1 MNSDQ
6 LRQFKVIAETGSI
19 TKASEILYITQPALS
34 MALSRLEEELARPL
48 FIRKG
53 RSLEITDDGRKLLY
67 YANIVSNAI
76 DDAQDYFRIQS
87 YSNYI
92 KIYRIGGSSIPLLT
106 EGCYDMQDYRI
117 NCVLIKNSEL
127 PTIVGS
133 GIADIV
139 IADEKYMNLAMHKY
153 VEWKPL
159 YHQQLILSVDEN
171 DPLAERDTID
181 VSELKNI
188 TLVGRT
194 SPLGFNDWITEIKK
208 ENGCDFSDEIL
219 IDNITYFAERDKL
232 PWPYLMG
239 SFGIGTT
246 KGKEHFAHRKS
257 IRVTGKYT
265 ERDICVYWNRRN
277 RKDMKA
283 LIKKIED
290 NAKKVN
296 ALDKEINYRY

>member
-19 TKASEILYITQPALS
+19 TKASEILYVTQPALS

-53 RSLEITDDGRKLLY
+53 RSLEISEDGKKLLD
-67 YANIVSNAI
+67 YANIVINAI
-76 DDAQDYFRIQS
+76 DAAQDYFRIQS
-87 YSNYI
+87 YSNFI

-106 EGCYDMQDYRI
+106 EGCYDMKDYRI

-127 PTIVGS
+127 PNIVGS
-133 GIADIV
+133 GIADLV
-139 IADEKYMNLAMHKY
+139 VADKKYMNLAMHKY
-153 VEWKPL
+153 VECKPL
-159 YHQQLILSVDEN
+159 YHQQLILSVDIK
-171 DPLAERDTID
+171 DSLALRDTID
-181 VSELKNI
+181 VSELKDI

-194 SPLGFNDWITEIKK
+194 SPIGFNDWITEIKK
-208 ENGCDFSDEIL
+208 ANRCDFNDEIL

-246 KGKEHFAHRKS
+246 KGKEHFANRKS
-257 IRVTGKYT
+257 VKVTGEYT
-265 ERDICVYWNRRN
+265 EREICIYWNRRN
-277 RKDMKA
+277 RKNMKA
-283 LIKKIED
+283 LIERIED
-290 NAKKVN
+290 NAKRIDV
-296 ALDKEINYRY
+296 LDKEINYMY